1 MKKTITNTLFCLGLI
16 FSFTAGA
23 FTVFDGANFA
33 QNTLTAI
40 RNLQGNLNEA
50 RQIANQITSIRH
62 EIASLENDA
71 KNLTKLDWNTLSSL
85 ENLLYKMGDTY
96 SKASR
101 TFGDLEQM
109 GSKYEKVFGQY
120 DVERF
125 APDEDYFSNVNERL
139 EAGYNASKDAI
150 ESLQVLKSYETD
162 LENTNE
168 LVARSQASEGS
179 LQAIQAQNQLTG
191 QLVHEFKKLELLTA
205 QGVKQHA
212 VAASDENM
220 KRAQGHSAK
229 DAFWGDF
236 IGQEAN

>member
-1 MKKTITNTLFCLGLI
+1 MKKIMTNTLFSLVLI
-16 FSFTAGA
+16 LSFTASA
-23 FTVFDGANFA
+23 FTVFDGANFI

-40 RNLQGNLNEA
+40 RNLQGNINEA
-50 RQIANQITSIRH
+50 RQVANQIQSIRN
-62 EIASLENDA
+62 ELEALQNDA
-71 KNLTKLDWNTLSSL
+71 RNLKKLDWNTLSSL
-85 ENLLYKMGDTY
+85 ENLLYRMGDTY
-96 SKASR
+96 AQTSR

-109 GSKYEKVFGQY
+109 GNKYEEVFGKY

-125 APDEDYFSNVNERL
+125 APDEDYFGNVNERL
-139 EAGYNASKDAI
+139 EAGYNASRDAI
-150 ESLQVLKSYETD
+150 ESLRVLRSYEED
-162 LENTNE
+162 LQNTND
-168 LVARSQASEGS
+168 LVARSQAAEGS

-236 IGQEAN
+236 VGQEAN